1 VFGVLISSLN
11 DDKRFSVDKYF
22 ALSVGLKCE
31 FQQLMPVTISSFM
44 YQERKMKMSIDE
56 IYSKYYNTTAVS
68 ALNDISSVQSVKTD
82 DESSSETVG
91 SVSASKTDT
100 YVSTITSQDTELR
113 SENYNDIINQIR
125 QAKAAM
131 ASKEAASDADEDYSS
146 LIGGTDDSTSESE
159 SAGSASASGSVGGAG
174 GSGGGSSS
182 DDDEEETTTIVVIN
196 GQRYLETTTTNADGS
211 TTVTR
216 TPIGATDDGSG
227 TTDFS
232 AAAES
237 VGM

>member
-1 VFGVLISSLN
+1 
-11 DDKRFSVDKYF
+11 
-22 ALSVGLKCE
+22 
-31 FQQLMPVTISSFM
+31 M

-56 IYSKYYNTTAVS
+56 IYSKYYNTSAVS
-68 ALNDISSVQSVKTD
+68 ALNNISSVQSAQTD

-91 SVSASKTDT
+91 SVSASKMDT

-131 ASKEAASDADEDYSS
+131 ASSETSDDAEEVFSS
-146 LIGGTDDSTSESE
+146 LIGGTDSSTSES
-159 SAGSASASGSVGGAG
+159 SATEDSASASGSVGGAG

-216 TPIGATDDGSG
+216 TPIGADDGSG